1 MCYNIGVRLIKNLTK
16 ILKRQV
22 KGMDEEMQDKTLE
35 RIIEYLKN
43 KGWTDTDILE
53 MLMYLAKA

>member
-1 MCYNIGVRLIKNLTK
+1 MN
-16 ILKRQV
+16 
-22 KGMDEEMQDKTLE
+22 EETMQDKTLE

>member
-1 MCYNIGVRLIKNLTK
+1 MEQETV
-16 ILKRQV
+16 
-22 KGMDEEMQDKTLE
+22 QDKTLE
-35 RIIEYLKN
+35 RIIEYLQA